1 MSKKFTEAQ
10 IVHIAGTYTAAIEQG
25 MDYETRNDLM
35 EKLASDYEVT
45 INVIRAKL
53 VAEGVYKKKEASE
66 KTATVGGKNKAEL
79 VSAFEAIMG
88 VKLVSMS
95 NMTKKDLEVMWDRFI
110 SMSEARNVA
119 EGKLS

>member
-1 MSKKFTEAQ
+1 MAKKFTKEEIADIVGNYEANLE
-10 IVHIAGTYTAAIEQG
+10 V
-25 MDYETRNDLM
+25 DYEGRN
-35 EKLASDYEVT
+35 EIIRTLADHYKVT

-53 VAEGVYKKKEASE
+53 VAEGVYKKKEV
-66 KTATVGGKNKAEL
+66 TATTTTKNKAEL

-95 NMTKKDLEVMWDRFI
+95 NMTKKDLEIMWDRFI
-110 SMSEARNVA
+110 AMSEARNVV